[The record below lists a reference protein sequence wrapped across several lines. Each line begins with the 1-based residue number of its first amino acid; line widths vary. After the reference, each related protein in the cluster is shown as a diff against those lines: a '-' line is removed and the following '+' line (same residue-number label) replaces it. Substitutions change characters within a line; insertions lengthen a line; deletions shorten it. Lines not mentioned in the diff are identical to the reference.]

1 MTTYS
6 REYIDLFISACT
18 NSTFPSVGE
27 PTIRK
32 YFAMQNDKQQENLR
46 RELGITTLE
55 LSALQ
60 DAHFLFN
67 EGARFAM
74 ILPTEY

>member
-18 NSTFPSVGE
+18 YTTFPSVTE

-32 YFAMQNDKQQENLR
+32 YFELQNNKAQESLR
-46 RELGITTLE
+46 SELGLTTLE

-67 EGARFAM
+67 EGISYGHSIRKSK
-74 ILPTEY
+74 